1 VKKSPLAKYGLEN
14 VMVFEGFPQKD
25 KCPIC
30 GTNDDV
36 ACILVG
42 VDGTNTHGDG
52 DIEEAL
58 PVHVRCLC
66 DYKLAR
72 INQNVGVVYFKFKYR
87 VTAGQHD

>member
-1 VKKSPLAKYGLEN
+1 MINLAHLAN
-14 VMVFEGFPQKD
+14 LRIFEHFPQKT

-30 GTNDDV
+30 GTKDDV
-36 ACILVG
+36 ASILVG

-72 INQNVGVVYFKFKYR
+72 INQNVGVVYFKFKDR
-87 VTAGQHD
+87 VNAQSHRIGQT